1 MDPLSIISGCAGLIT
16 AIGSLSISINTFVRS
31 CREARSDLDRI
42 SRELYSLQTV
52 LELIEEDAKDGTK
65 PFPPTIQHHVSGIVS
80 NCGSVVLEVG
90 TCIKKYGDGRIKS
103 RAAWAINGQ
112 GDMEKLRSSLE
123 AHKSALELAL
133 DMLSLSL
140 TKDIKTNTTEIR
152 NDTAAIKDD
161 TALILQEIA
170 RLQARLPDT
179 AAAPNDYIL
188 QKFLED
194 MVTYTETTLD
204 VDVSYSD
211 DMSSGA
217 LSMVDEHDDNSPE
230 SPQHDLPIL
239 GPRHPSALVASQL
252 LYQRDAFTD
261 DIAQLDASEG
271 HNHAHVYRLRPEK
284 EDILHRPR
292 EPGPVLSFTTAS
304 SANATLGHGPQ
315 ASPSSASG
323 ASRLKNKGMPQQTSP
338 PPVRVDQG
346 NSHRKSAPSGFVKK
360 EENSPNSS
368 RTPTVPAVNYG
379 EGQSDR
385 DKPLPSIR
393 VPQQAEPFASTSSR
407 LHQQQQ
413 MPYGTSIP
421 PLTPRKEDDIIISS
435 SRTQELSSKEGY
447 NIQRLKGNVVLDLPV
462 PDRILD
468 LVPHSSPPGRDEFTH
483 SRFSLITCSPREFTT
498 QKYAFRA
505 ALFAQPRQTQFI
517 LVMQLNPNDKD
528 FISRWNLI
536 HDSII
541 YTQQKLEI
549 SGTSPD
555 FWKRVIVHLHLAHGT
570 KWGTRTDDHPL
581 NVLES
586 IGAKQAMNAKV
597 INIDSKYVDEL
608 VVENSLTVEGRR
620 VHAIISEYTVQLRQV
635 SFPPGIVLAKVPIQV
650 LITSA
655 RIRET
660 SLSIHWSDKYI
671 PWTCAINKA
680 VQAQHVIDMS
690 EISDAFLSQT
700 DFLWEV
706 LKRDRPSPLVKH
718 KPLPALKGKKHIKEK
733 DV

>member
-586 IGAKQAMNAKV
+586 IGAKQTMNAKV

-620 VHAIISEYTVQLRQV
+620 VHAIISEYTVQLR
-635 SFPPGIVLAKVPIQV
+635 
-650 LITSA
+650 
-655 RIRET
+655 
-660 SLSIHWSDKYI
+660 
-671 PWTCAINKA
+671 
-680 VQAQHVIDMS
+680 
-690 EISDAFLSQT
+690 
-700 DFLWEV
+700 
-706 LKRDRPSPLVKH
+706 
-718 KPLPALKGKKHIKEK
+718 
-733 DV
+733 